1 MTQEP
6 SYAQDKDRKK
16 LEDTALAAY
25 NRMRNPPPQ
34 SVTPPPPRNDAV
46 TQPRKGGGQR
56 GHGAGMPL
64 DSSRAGGR
72 SQPQASAAAT
82 SRWSLA
88 DDPDPL
94 VPVDQVS
101 PSSLPPLPRPLRWFV
116 IFLACVLACTPFP
129 PPDTRHYKHVK
140 FS

>member
-1 MTQEP
+1 MTQKA

-25 NRMRNPPPQ
+25 NKMRDPPPLQ
-34 SVTPPPPRNDAV
+34 SVTPPPPRNDTNDAV
-46 TQPRKGGGQR
+46 TQPRGGGGEG

-64 DSSRAGGR
+64 DMSSGRAGGR

-88 DDPDPL
+88 DDPDP
-94 VPVDQVS
+94 VEAVDQVS
-101 PSSLPPLPRPLRWFV
+101 VSTPSSLQTPSSLPPLSLLSPSS
-116 IFLACVLACTPFP
+116 A
-129 PPDTRHYKHVK
+129 
-140 FS
+140 